1 MDFYHALI
9 KNSRRW
15 NPAGILLE
23 SCWNPAGILLGAGFA
38 SSAFAVPV
46 TINLAPNNEGYV
58 SSFNYTST
66 EANVTVTG

>member
-9 KNSRRW
+9 KNSRR
-15 NPAGILLE
+15 
-23 SCWNPAGILLGAGFA
+23 WNPAGILLGAGFA